1 MGAAGAAFAAPIIS
15 AGAVCRTIKFADAI
29 RCRTSLK
36 CSSHSI
42 KNNTILSKCLENICL
57 QNQRI
62 KYRKM
67 SPKINEIT
75 A

>member
-1 MGAAGAAFAAPIIS
+1 MGVDTGAAGAAFAAPIIS
-15 AGAVCRTIKFADAI
+15 AVAHIYHD
-29 RCRTSLK
+29 SLK
-36 CSSHSI
+36 HSSHSI

-62 KYRKM
+62 KYQNM
-67 SPKINEIT
+67 SPKRNEIT